1 MRERSVKGAGRVGAW
16 FQDERWEAWTS
27 EAEQCGVWV
36 RPRLEG
42 VEGDTAEG
50 HLRRRSQRGEHRAFR
65 LECSVTAGAGGQV

>member
-1 MRERSVKGAGRVGAW
+1 M
-16 FQDERWEAWTS
+16 
-27 EAEQCGVWV
+27 